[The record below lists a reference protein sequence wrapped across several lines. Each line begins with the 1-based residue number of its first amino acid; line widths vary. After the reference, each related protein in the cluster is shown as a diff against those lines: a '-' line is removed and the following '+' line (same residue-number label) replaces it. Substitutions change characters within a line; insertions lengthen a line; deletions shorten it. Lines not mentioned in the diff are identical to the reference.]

1 MVILNAVDELLEHI
15 KEVQLD
21 VIELSTDSLLKMS
34 NFIEKNKLE
43 IDEDISMSLQYQDII
58 TQQLNAS
65 IEAIDSMK
73 SSINRFNHA
82 FESDENLVN
91 ESMQK
96 LQEKLSTTLQEAKDK
111 KNRFSGKTAEHDAPS
126 DEIEFF

>member
-43 IDEDISMSLQYQDII
+43 IDEDISTSLQYQDII

-96 LQEKLSTTLQEAKDK
+96 LQEKLSLTLQEAKDK
-111 KNRFSGKTAEHDAPS
+111 KNRFSGKTAEQDAPS

>member
-1 MVILNAVDELLEHI
+1 MVILNAVDELLQHI
-15 KEVQLD
+15 KDVQSD
-21 VIELSTDSLLKMS
+21 VMELSNDSLLKMS
-34 NFIEKNKLE
+34 NFIEKNGLE
-43 IDEDISMSLQYQDII
+43 IDEDISTALQYQDII

-65 IEAIDSMK
+65 VEAIDSMK

-96 LQEKLSTTLQEAKDK
+96 LQEKLHATLQEAKDK
-111 KNRFSGKTAEHDAPS
+111 KNRFSGKTAGIDAETE
-126 DEIEFF
+126 DIEFF

>member
-21 VIELSTDSLLKMS
+21 VIELSNDSLLKMS
-34 NFIEKNKLE
+34 NFIEKNNLE
-43 IDEDISMSLQYQDII
+43 IDEDISTSLQYQDII

-65 IEAIDSMK
+65 IEAIDSMQ

-96 LQEKLSTTLQEAKDK
+96 LQEKLSVTLQEAKDK
-111 KNRFSGKTAEHDAPS
+111 KNRFSGKTAEQDAS
-126 DEIEFF
+126 TETIEFF

>member
-1 MVILNAVDELLEHI
+1 MLILNSVDELLAHI
-15 KEVQLD
+15 KDVQSD
-21 VIELSTDSLLKMS
+21 VIALSNDSLLKMS
-34 NFIEKNKLE
+34 NFIEKNNLE
-43 IDEDISMSLQYQDII
+43 IDEDISTALQYQDII

-82 FESDENLVN
+82 FESDESLAS
-91 ESMQK
+91 ESLSK
-96 LQEKLSTTLQEAKDK
+96 LQAKLTQTLQDAKDK

>member
-34 NFIEKNKLE
+34 SFIEKNKLE
-43 IDEDISMSLQYQDII
+43 IDEDISTSLQYQDII

-73 SSINRFNHA
+73 SSINRFNYA
-82 FESDENLVN
+82 YESDENLVN

-96 LQEKLSTTLQEAKDK
+96 LQEKLSLTLQEAKDK